1 MMNEYIKNKLQKA
14 HLLPEDLKQ
23 NLFREAEALSL
34 LGVSSDN
41 DYKDAFY
48 ISLHAKKIAEELS
61 GKQLDNNELAK
72 VSAAIMQN
80 REKYP
85 IHTILNF
92 YLAAA
97 NALKEVEIP
106 IKKIAYPQSDAGQ
119 YFPSPYNRTKWMNAM
134 RAVYANSVNMDRTQ
148 AFELVT
154 KNWEKMEKDN
164 FKHWMLFYEQNTHNK
179 YKTAQRGNRYMEVG
193 EGAFLPL
200 DVNNLKASIP
210 MPNMSA
216 YEDPA
221 PQIQQQQQQSEKD
234 KQEFA
239 QREIIA
245 LIGRLNSAERIATKT
260 EAVRNV
266 LGPEGFKT
274 WLNALHTI
282 KREIQTA
289 PIMNIRSSTPRDLII
304 KQANIL
310 VSKGHLEPARLMMVL
325 AQVAPPPL
333 EVAPGGPP
341 PAEVAPG
348 MPGDPGL
355 GMGTEPTPDMS
366 SMPDMGSGGES
377 ESDSPEAA
385 MKEFLKGLSG
395 DSYSDEK
402 DENKSDDDND
412 DTNDANDLLVTE
424 DDLIATA
431 QAADAPV
438 APAAPVSK
446 VPEHFSS
453 DEIEQALKNVTIETV
468 IEKLEALAKI
478 YGNRELARQLNIV
491 DLMLGRLGLATYFPN
506 LAEAMRSA
514 LDSNQYVLTRVE
526 EILAKLKSSTEG
538 TGQQISLAP
547 TEPGKDVY
555 GPDIMGI
562 KSKLE
567 TDKEKDKARKEKRKV
582 MQEAEDVAKTT
593 PAPTAPIAPAQELAV
608 PATVEPASTNARI

>member
-1 MMNEYIKNKLQKA
+1 MNEYIKSRLQKA
-14 HLLPEDLKQ
+14 HMLPEGLKQ
-23 NLFREAEALSL
+23 NLFREAEALSS

-61 GKQLDNNELAK
+61 EKQLNNHELAK
-72 VSAAIMQN
+72 ISAAIMQN
-80 REKYP
+80 RIKYP
-85 IHTILNF
+85 IHTILDF
-92 YLAAA
+92 YLATA

-164 FKHWMLFYEQNTHNK
+164 FKHWMSFYEQHTHNK
-179 YKTAQRGNRYMEVG
+179 YKTAQKSSGYMEVG
-193 EGAFLPL
+193 QGAYLPL
-200 DVNNLKASIP
+200 DVNSLKASIP
-210 MPNMSA
+210 MPDMSA
-216 YEDPA
+216 YEEPL
-221 PQIQQQQQQSEKD
+221 PQVKPQSEKERLEIIQ
-234 KQEFA
+234 K
-239 QREIIA
+239 EIIA

-289 PIMNIRSSTPRDLII
+289 PIMNIRSATPRDLII

-310 VSKGHLEPARLMMVL
+310 VSKGYLEPARLMMVL

-333 EVAPGGPP
+333 EGAPGGPP

-348 MPGDPGL
+348 LPGDPGA
-355 GMGTEPTPDMS
+355 GMGTEPTPDM
-366 SMPDMGSGGES
+366 PGMGMGGEGD
-377 ESDSPEAA
+377 DSPEAA
-385 MKEFLKGLSG
+385 MKEFLEGLSG
-395 DSYSDEK
+395 DTYSDEK
-402 DENKSDDDND
+402 DKNKND
-412 DTNDANDLLVTE
+412 DANDADDLLVTE
-424 DDLIATA
+424 NDLVATA
-431 QAADAPV
+431 QAVD
-438 APAAPVSK
+438 PAAPKPVITTPT
-446 VPEHFSS
+446 PEHFAG
-453 DEIEQALKNVTIETV
+453 DEVELALKNVTIETV
-468 IEKLEALAKI
+468 IEKLEALAKV

-491 DLMLGRLGLATYFPN
+491 DLMLGRLGLATFFPN

-526 EILAKLKSSTEG
+526 EIISKLKSSTEG
-538 TGQQISLAP
+538 TGQQQINLVPSG
-547 TEPGKDVY
+547 PGKDAY

-582 MQEAEDVAKTT
+582 MQEAEEAAKVA
-593 PAPTAPIAPAQELAV
+593 PAPTAPTAPAQELAV
-608 PATVEPASTNARI
+608 PAVEPAPAPVRT